1 MTNPCQYSQL
11 NIRCCT
17 DRIFFGRISLMRR
30 VISFLSILCVFG
42 PAFAVKTRNLHYG
55 EKSEPLFSDRK
66 STPALIV
73 QIEEVLHYGYL
84 TPGVVSGKLIIEKSP
99 GERYSLTVPPSC
111 APGTYSED
119 SYIPCQPCGIG
130 HYCTGGSHRAACTWG
145 ACGCTG
151 TDHASDNMSPS
162 GCSGIL
168 NREMT
173 LAEVEQW
180 IPVTDMS
187 QWQKLSDCSSYSQ
200 SDCSISTLPGYQ
212 ELYPGCAAGTIGPGT
227 YLFILRVSACPGVDV
242 LSGHSGVSS
251 VRMIIFDH
259 PVSYKSLHVC
269 NSISNWVDLNNIEF
283 TSHSFVVPLG
293 GYCSNNNYTNLTG
306 LPGSASAVMRM
317 YVYELK

>member
-1 MTNPCQYSQL
+1 MRLSHVL
-11 NIRCCT
+11 FRILVFALILVWADIIR
-17 DRIFFGRISLMRR
+17 
-30 VISFLSILCVFG
+30 
-42 PAFAVKTRNLHYG
+42 PYNAFAVKTRNLHYG

-111 APGTYSED
+111 APGTYSDD

-130 HYCTGGSHRAACTWG
+130 HYCTGGNNRQACTWG

-151 TDHASDNMSPS
+151 TNHTTDNMSPS

-187 QWQKLSDCSSYSQ
+187 QWRMLSGCHTQYAPWYGEGTSV
-200 SDCSISTLPGYQ
+200 PGYMNTA
-212 ELYPGCAAGTIGPGT
+212 PGCATATIGPGT
-227 YLFILRVSACPGVDV
+227 YLFIIRTGGFCSGNIDMFSGAANSTTNLR
-242 LSGHSGVSS
+242 
-251 VRMIIFDH
+251 IIVFDH
-259 PVSYKSLHVC
+259 PVSYKTLHVT
-269 NSISNWVDLNNIEF
+269 NSYYNWVDLNNTEF
-283 TSHSFVVPLG
+283 TSYSFRVPSPAVFCTNG
-293 GYCSNNNYTNLTG
+293 NYTNITG
-306 LPGSASAVMRM
+306 LPGAANTTTI
-317 YVYELK
+317 YVFELK